1 MTTSALETDAGYVVH
16 LRRLRETSLLVQLYT
31 REHGRLHAV
40 ARGALTPR
48 KGAGRAP
55 MEFSPYFLAWSRGR
69 DLAQL
74 RASEPAGRPLRLT
87 GDRLISGLYVNELV
101 VRLTRAGDPEPVGY
115 AAYEAALLAL
125 AGDAP
130 LEPILRQFETRLL
143 QSCGFGIDMTHA
155 VDDGGDVQPDRRY
168 FCVPELG
175 VLQTEPAARHCA
187 ASGAALLALAGMAD
201 WDVTALRDAKRLMR
215 FLIAHHLPGEAL
227 RARRLFSPRLAD
239 QDRAGP
245 D

>member
-1 MTTSALETDAGYVVH
+1 MAASALESDTGYVVH
-16 LRRLRETSLLVQLYT
+16 VRRLRETSVLVHLYT

-55 MEFSPYFLAWSRGR
+55 MEFIPYFLAWSRGR

-101 VRLTRAGDPEPVGY
+101 VRLTRTGDPEPAGF
-115 AAYEAALLAL
+115 AAYESTLQAL
-125 AGDAP
+125 AGEQP

-143 QSCGFGIDMTHA
+143 QSCGFGIDMTHTA
-155 VDDGGDVQPDRRY
+155 DDGGEIEAGRCY
-168 FCVPELG
+168 FCVADLG
-175 VLQTEPAARHCA
+175 ILQREPTARHVA
-187 ASGAALLALAGMAD
+187 VSGDALHALSGRAG
-201 WDVTALRDAKRLMR
+201 WDGPALRDAKRLMR
-215 FLIAHHLPGEAL
+215 FLLAHHLHGEAL
-227 RARRLFSPRLAD
+227 RARRLFSPRI
-239 QDRAGP
+239 AGMNPAEP